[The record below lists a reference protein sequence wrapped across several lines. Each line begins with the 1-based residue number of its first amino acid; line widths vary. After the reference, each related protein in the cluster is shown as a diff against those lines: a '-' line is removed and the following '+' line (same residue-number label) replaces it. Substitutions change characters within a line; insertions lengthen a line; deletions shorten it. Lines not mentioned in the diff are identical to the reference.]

1 MVHRVVATAAVV
13 VLVGGAVTGGAWLRA
28 DRADQAADART
39 AAQDRVA
46 GAVTAS
52 ADDRSTQVLDDM
64 TGVRA
69 DTLGAQGSAAAALAA
84 AVTAGG
90 EVLAASDG
98 AVTDE
103 ATRQALADELAFAQ
117 ESAGTS
123 PLALRAV
130 VLRVAT
136 ATAAV
141 QASHDA
147 WLQQQAA
154 APKPPPPA
162 GTTKPTSTTTTTA
175 PSCETTYTGPP
186 FYTSPPTDGGD
197 GSNGRLPA
205 SALTAI
211 SWDVDPHGTPYYL
224 KNAAAAALERLD
236 AAFVAAFGHHLDLDL
251 TYRDY
256 DTQVAMRDALGT
268 VAAVPGTSSHGT
280 GLALDVP
287 ELPCEYGYGTPQ
299 RDWLVA
305 HGPSYGWV
313 VPSWATQGGSNPE
326 YWHFEYRG

>member
-1 MVHRVVATAAVV
+1 MVHRVVAAAAAV
-13 VLVGGAVTGGAWLRA
+13 VLVGGAVTGGALLRA
-28 DRADQAADART
+28 DRADQAADARA
-39 AAQDRVA
+39 AAQERVD
-46 GAVTAS
+46 GAVKAV

-64 TGVRA
+64 AGVRA
-69 DTLGAQGSAAAALAA
+69 DAAGAQGEAAAALAA
-84 AVTAGG
+84 AVAAGD
-90 EVLAASDG
+90 EVLAASAG
-98 AVTDE
+98 SVTDE
-103 ATRQALADELAFAQ
+103 ATRQALTDELAFAQ

-123 PLALRAV
+123 PLAVRAV
-130 VLRVAT
+130 VVRVAA

-154 APKPPPPA
+154 AAAKPSRPA
-162 GTTKPTSTTTTTA
+162 TTTKATGTTTR
-175 PSCETTYTGPP
+175 SCETTYTGPP
-186 FYTSPPTDGGD
+186 FYTSPPTEGGD

-313 VPSWATQGGSNPE
+313 VPSWAKEGGSNPE